1 MGNNRLYLKML
12 LSSIIL
18 ILFFYLLVNIYDFN
32 SISVTILLGLSGA
45 YAFISAILWRL
56 AIVYQDLFYEYD
68 NKYYIKYGKKLV
80 LSKNDKYILKHIC
93 YTVHDR
99 KKHKSFVNAFKTN
112 NTSEINRYLLRNDYE
127 INDKEKFNNVI
138 QLISEYLSS

>member
-18 ILFFYLLVNIYDFN
+18 ILFFYLIVNIYDFN